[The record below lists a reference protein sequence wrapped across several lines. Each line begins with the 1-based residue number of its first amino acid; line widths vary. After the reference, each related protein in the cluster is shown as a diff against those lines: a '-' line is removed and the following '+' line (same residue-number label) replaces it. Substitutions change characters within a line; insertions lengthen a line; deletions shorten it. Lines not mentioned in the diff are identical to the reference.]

1 MSTYYFSFQAS
12 SASHLILLMLE
23 VNSFIIPVLQIRTL
37 INRGDWTKITMA
49 KNWCGLILKTVALS
63 SEIIMG

>member
-1 MSTYYFSFQAS
+1 
-12 SASHLILLMLE
+12 MLE

-49 KNWCGLILKTVALS
+49 KNWWGLILKTGPLS
-63 SEIIMG
+63 SEII

>member
-1 MSTYYFSFQAS
+1 
-12 SASHLILLMLE
+12 MLE

-63 SEIIMG
+63 SEIIWDNAYKSIFLEAEEVSEIH